1 MSDDDFEAALADA
14 FETEAGA
21 TADEAT
27 AAAGRAA
34 AFREDWAEDLTAAA
48 VLDAVEAAADSYDA
62 FTHRFNDA
70 IGTLADETEDC
81 TDSRA
86 YRLSGF
92 GDLAADP
99 EQSA

>member
-1 MSDDDFEAALADA
+1 MSHDDFESALVDA

-27 AAAGRAA
+27 AAAEKATV
-34 AFREDWAEDLTAAA
+34 FREDWADDLTAEA
-48 VLDAVEAAADSYDA
+48 VLDAVEAAADTYDA
-62 FTHRFNDA
+62 FTRRFNDA
-70 IGTLADETEDC
+70 IGTLADETENC

-86 YRLSGF
+86 YRFSGF

-99 EQSA
+99 EQGA